1 MANIDISSLF
11 SDIVPDPAQQQRE
24 RLLQQNDAANQA
36 DLVGTIGGMDAYYA
50 PQRSRALSSAASG
63 LFGIEQPKTPAETLR
78 EAMKGVDPN
87 NPQDLIRLA
96 SIADSLDPAKAMQ
109 IRQVAASMTKANL
122 QKVKDEERKVAER
135 GAMGKFVNAAESINA
150 DTKTALAEAVNSGS
164 YDGAFK
170 DLISAT
176 AFDKERYS
184 TPSSGGVFDNYTG
197 KFVEGTL
204 EADGADSDN
213 GILGTSKLN
222 LKDWDRESY
231 TKYVTEANAA
241 TTPEGKIDA
250 QKWLRAVHPDGWK
263 WAEVKDAE
271 GNVVL
276 NESGVPEVRG
286 MPIGK
291 DEVDMVREFEAANF
305 AGRQAKEQ
313 IGNVLDNIDNV
324 FEQIESGNV
333 TTGFETSLVKYIP
346 GSKPYTL
353 AGDVDAI
360 LAMLGYQSLQ
370 DARKTSANGA
380 SGFGQLT
387 QKELEDL
394 RSLVSSLKVG
404 MNEEDFVERLSKI
417 KRSFE
422 RGGKRAKTD
431 WNMETWRGIKQ
442 PSAEIMAE
450 EDALQAGENAATFTN
465 ENGENYTV
473 ELL

>member
-1 MANIDISSLF
+1 MAEPIDIGTLF
-11 SDIVPDPAQQQRE
+11 ADMLPDPMKAQRDE
-24 RLLQQNDAANQA
+24 GARLSN
-36 DLVGTIGGMDAYYA
+36 LVSGGGSVAAYYA
-50 PQRSRALSSAASG
+50 PQREATLRNALGGMFDVDTS
-63 LFGIEQPKTPAETLR
+63 TPAEKLR
-78 EAMKGVDPN
+78 EAMKGLDPN

-96 SIADSLDPAKAMQ
+96 SMTDSIDPTKAMQ
-109 IRQVAASMTKANL
+109 LRQAAASMTKAGL
-122 QKVKDEERKVAER
+122 QKVKDEERTVAER
-135 GAMGKFVNAAESINA
+135 GAMSKFVNAAESINA
-150 DTKTALAEAVNSGS
+150 DTKIALGEAVLSGS

-170 DLISAT
+170 DLIAAT

-250 QKWLRAVHPDGWK
+250 QKWLRAVHPAGWK
-263 WAEVKDAE
+263 WTEVKDAE

-286 MPIGK
+286 MPIGP
-291 DEVDMVREFEAANF
+291 DEIAITRDIDAANF
-305 AGRQAKEQ
+305 AGEQAKEQ
-313 IGNVLDNIDNV
+313 IGNVLDTIDNV
-324 FEQIESGNV
+324 FEQLESGEV

-353 AGDVDAI
+353 AGDVDSI

-370 DARKTSANGA
+370 DARKASANGS

-431 WNMETWRGIKQ
+431 WNMESWRGIVQ

-450 EDALQAGENAATFTN
+450 EDALQAGENVTSFTN

>member
-36 DLVGTIGGMDAYYA
+36 ALVNTIGGIDAYLA
-50 PQRSRALSSAASG
+50 PQRSRALQQSATG

-96 SIADSLDPAKAMQ
+96 SMTDSIDPAKAMQ

-122 QKVKDEERKVAER
+122 QKVKDEERKVNER
-135 GAMGKFVNAAESINA
+135 GAMGKFVDAAESINA

-164 YDGAFK
+164 YDGNFK
-170 DLISAT
+170 DLIAAT

-204 EADGADSDN
+204 EAEGADS

-222 LKDWDRESY
+222 LSDWDRESY
-231 TKYVTEANAA
+231 TKYVKEANAA

-263 WAEVKDAE
+263 WTEVKDAE

-286 MPIGK
+286 MPIGLDK
-291 DEVDMVREFEAANF
+291 IAMVREIDAANF
-305 AGRQAKEQ
+305 KGEQAKEQ
-313 IGNVLDNIDNV
+313 IGNVLDTIDNV
-324 FEQIESGNV
+324 FEQIESGDV

-370 DARKTSANGA
+370 DARKASANGS

-431 WNMETWRGIKQ
+431 WNMESWRGVRQ

-450 EDALQAGENAATFTN
+450 EDALQAGENVISFTN
-465 ENGENYTV
+465 ENGANYTV
-473 ELL
+473 EPL